1 MSRAVLSS
9 LVLNGLVSRGI
20 AEMSKNGSLRS
31 LFVNCWDDAI
41 ERLRLMKQTREEVVT
56 YRTRSI
62 SRFDG
67 EKKNASFLIAFK
79 LFSVK

>member
-1 MSRAVLSS
+1 M
-9 LVLNGLVSRGI
+9 LNGLVSGGI
-20 AEMSKNGSLRS
+20 VEMSKNGSLRS

-79 LFSVK
+79 FFSVK